1 MDDKLKLPEPLFFT
15 VIKPGEPG
23 TTVFVN
29 ASHVMRIE
37 IDAVQRKSGTL
48 FLSDGSALELGAN
61 EADWI
66 MRLMAAHSHQQML
79 VVSELKRLNG
89 ER

>member
-1 MDDKLKLPEPLFFT
+1 M
-15 VIKPGEPG
+15 
-23 TTVFVN
+23 N

-37 IDAVQRKSGTL
+37 IDAARRKSGSL
-48 FLSDGSALELGAN
+48 FLEDGYTLELGAN

>member
-1 MDDKLKLPEPLFFT
+1 MDDKLKLPEPLFLT

-29 ASHVMRIE
+29 ASHVMQIE
-37 IDAVQRKSGTL
+37 IDSAQRKSGML
-48 FLSDGSALELGAN
+48 LLDDGSTLELGAN